1 MAPWALPIVAI
12 PRQAKIAP
20 RNDLEAI
27 ASLPFMVAAALCDGR
42 LDVATLRQETYG
54 RTEILALAGR
64 VECTA
69 DNALG
74 TSFDGLMNIEM
85 RGGRRISREVMLS
98 ATSDEQIMEKFR
110 VNAARLPHD
119 ARSRLED
126 ALLSDAPR
134 GRALAQLALAA
145 MAEHPTVP
153 VS

>member
-1 MAPWALPIVAI
+1 
-12 PRQAKIAP
+12 
-20 RNDLEAI
+20 
-27 ASLPFMVAAALCDGR
+27 
-42 LDVATLRQETYG
+42 VATLRQETYD
-54 RTEILALAGR
+54 RSEILALAR
-64 VECTA
+64 RIECTA

-74 TSFDGLMNIEM
+74 AGFDGLINIEM

-98 ATSDEQIMEKFR
+98 ATSDEQIIEKFR

-134 GRALAQLALAA
+134 GRALVQLALAA
-145 MAEHPTVP
+145 MAGHPAVP